1 MTGDRGE
8 RPEPVEQP
16 GPEPVREPGLPAELR
31 VALAGAPF
39 VADALTTFDLA
50 VDALL
55 DARYAALSAEQVA
68 ASVRGLQRALARVD
82 AARLRAVKAVDDRDD
97 VVPGARRDAGASFL
111 RCTLG
116 LDSGDAHRDA
126 SAARLL
132 DADTGDLGRLGAA
145 YAAGLIHRG
154 HVDVGVRVH
163 RRLGPEVRARVDGET
178 GQVCIDAV
186 DEVLAAQAQRVS
198 VSVLDRFGRELV
210 DRLNPASPEG
220 AHDRRYLHLGMLP
233 DGSMIGKFAC
243 GPVQALALQ
252 AAISAGARL
261 RPGRAIDADGVAH
274 DLPDLRSP
282 AQRRMDALADA
293 VAAGLARAGI
303 HLPTSNAPGDARGD
317 GDGGATRGG
326 DHGDGVTTDTGHDDG
341 STAQPS
347 PEEEP
352 AGPQDEEPAAS
363 AAGWDEDP
371 AASAAGWDEPSPAE
385 G

>member
-252 AAISAGARL
+252 AAISAGARP

-293 VAAGLARAGI
+293 VAAGLAHVGI

-317 GDGGATRGG
+317 G
-326 DHGDGVTTDTGHDDG
+326 HGDGVTSDTEHDDS

-347 PEEEP
+347 QEEET

-363 AAGWDEDP
+363 ATG
-371 AASAAGWDEPSPAE
+371 
-385 G
+385 